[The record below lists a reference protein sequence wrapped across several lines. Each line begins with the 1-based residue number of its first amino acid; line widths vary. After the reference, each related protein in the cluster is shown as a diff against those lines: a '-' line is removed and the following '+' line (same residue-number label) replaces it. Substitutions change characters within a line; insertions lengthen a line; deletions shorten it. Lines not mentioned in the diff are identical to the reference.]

1 MRSFYFTS
9 RIIGEERYL
18 TYTMG
23 AETEL
28 DEDVLDYC
36 EENQPGELLPIIYE
50 EDEEYDYLTYDVS
63 SRVSLED
70 FMQHEMTEAGV
81 LTLLKNISEGL
92 ISVKEQAIH
101 LSYILLNKSFV
112 FVDENDLSVSFIC
125 LPVESKASLAVEF
138 KSFVR
143 QILAYMRYDVEEDLN
158 YVGKLLTYING
169 DNFNLR
175 GLIGLTEALME
186 EAGIEYED
194 EGTTSDDGIEIVNLG
209 PVEDEHKDDMNDFMS
224 GAGASDVPLPEIGDD
239 EENSESAYDET
250 QESEDNADALFASV
264 TGVLKKENEAAKQ
277 AEAVAEDPSVKRDN
291 AAAAPAPEEPEET
304 PAEEAPASDDSEVL
318 RAAVKSEMVA
328 EIKQKMAE
336 TASEV
341 KEPEKTEEEA
351 SADTSES
358 EDDSSEEN
366 KTGLRGITGIGGGA
380 PKIVHPLPIAGVT
393 TGPSISMKKT
403 IKVNRA
409 AMIQSHAAEVGAE
422 GENAEEKNIP
432 AAAPSAAPAAADTP
446 VAKPADVKAET
457 PAEAPAPD
465 ATAELQTEESEAKP
479 KVKAKQ
485 SALPKALPY
494 LIRVSTK
501 EIIMLNKP
509 QFKLGKASRGVDFS
523 ISGNGAVSRQHAVI
537 IQKDGEVFI
546 KDNKSTNH
554 TYVNGTQI
562 DEGVEYPLTHDADIM
577 LGDEEFK
584 FKIR

>member
-36 EENQPGELLPIIYE
+36 EENLPGELLPIIYE
-50 EDEEYDYLTYDVS
+50 EDDDYDYLTYDVS
-63 SRVSLED
+63 SRISLED
-70 FMQHEMTEAGV
+70 FMKHEMTEAGV
-81 LTLLKNISEGL
+81 LTLLKNIAQGL
-92 ISVKEQAIH
+92 ISIKEQAIH

-158 YVGKLLTYING
+158 YVGKLLAYING
-169 DNFNLR
+169 DSFNLR
-175 GLIGLTEALME
+175 GLIGLSEALME
-186 EAGIEYED
+186 EAGIEFEED
-194 EGTTSDDGIEIVNLG
+194 EGTTSDDGIEIVNIG
-209 PVEDEHKDDMNDFMS
+209 PSDDETTDGVNNFMS
-224 GAGASDVPLPEIGDD
+224 GSGAESIPLPEIGDD
-239 EENSESAYDET
+239 EEEETTEEETAGASEET
-250 QESEDNADALFASV
+250 EKDDSVDALFAGM
-264 TGVLKKENEAAKQ
+264 TGVLKKEAEEAAK
-277 AEAVAEDPSVKRDN
+277 
-291 AAAAPAPEEPEET
+291 
-304 PAEEAPASDDSEVL
+304 AEEAAAQAENTAALTQENASGESESEIL
-318 RAAVKSEMVA
+318 RTEAVKSEMVA

-336 TASEV
+336 SATGAD
-341 KEPEKTEEEA
+341 EPA
-351 SADTSES
+351 AES
-358 EDDSSEEN
+358 EEKAEDKEENSEEKPKEEGN
-366 KTGLRGITGIGGGA
+366 KSGLRGITGIGGGA
-380 PKIVHPLPIAGVT
+380 PKIVHPLPIEGVT

-409 AMIQSHAAEVGAE
+409 AMIQSHAAEVGAD
-422 GENAEEKNIP
+422 GEFAEDGSE
-432 AAAPSAAPAAADTP
+432 AADTP
-446 VAKPADVKAET
+446 VAVPGPTAEETAVATGVTEPAPEQA
-457 PAEAPAPD
+457 PAEEVAD
-465 ATAELQTEESEAKP
+465 AKP
-479 KVKAKQ
+479 KAKPKAN
-485 SALPKALPY
+485 PIKALPY

-537 IQKDGEVFI
+537 IQKDGECFI

-554 TYVNGTQI
+554 TYVNGAQI
-562 DEGVEYPLTHDADIM
+562 EEGVEVPLTHDADIM

>member
-9 RIIGEERYL
+9 RIIGQERYL

-36 EENQPGELLPIIYE
+36 EENLPGELLPIIYE
-50 EDEEYDYLTYDVS
+50 EDDDYDYLTYDVS

-70 FMQHEMTEAGV
+70 FMQHEMTQAGV
-81 LTLLKNISEGL
+81 LTLLKNIAQGL

-112 FVDENDLSVSFIC
+112 FVDENDLSISFIC
-125 LPVESKASLAVEF
+125 LPVESKAALSVEF

-143 QILAYMRYDVEEDLN
+143 QILAYIRYDVEEDLN

-186 EAGIEYED
+186 EAGIDFEE
-194 EGTTSDDGIEIVNLG
+194 EETTSDDGIEIVNLG
-209 PVEDEHKDDMNDFMS
+209 PAEEPSGDGVTDFMS
-224 GAGASDVPLPEIGDD
+224 GGNAEDVPLPEIGDD
-239 EENSESAYDET
+239 EEEGAEA
-250 QESEDNADALFASV
+250 ESEAEEEESADALFAGM
-264 TGVLKKENEAAKQ
+264 TGVLKQK
-277 AEAVAEDPSVKRDN
+277 
-291 AAAAPAPEEPEET
+291 
-304 PAEEAPASDDSEVL
+304 AEEAEAARRAAEAQEASAEGKQVEAEASETEESEAEAEAAPGDSEVL
-318 RAAVKSEMVA
+318 RERTKNAMVDK
-328 EIKQKMAE
+328 IKQKMVGSSVKFEEAKKDE
-336 TASEV
+336 DEASEA
-341 KEPEKTEEEA
+341 KEAAPAKEE
-351 SADTSES
+351 T
-358 EDDSSEEN
+358 N
-366 KTGLRGITGIGGGA
+366 KSGLKGITGIGGGA
-380 PKIVHPLPIAGVT
+380 PKIVHPLPIEGLT
-393 TGPSISMKKT
+393 TGPTISMKKT

-409 AMIQSHAAEVGAE
+409 AMIQSHAAEATTD
-422 GENAEEKNIP
+422 GEAAAEEEQATAAAAPATAP
-432 AAAPSAAPAAADTP
+432 AAAETPAAPAAEPATP
-446 VAKPADVKAET
+446 AAAET
-457 PAEAPAPD
+457 PAAPAP
-465 ATAELQTEESEAKP
+465 EEPEVK
-479 KVKAKQ
+479 KTKAKTVTP
-485 SALPKALPY
+485 PKALPY

-554 TYVNGTQI
+554 TFVNGKQI
-562 DEGVEYPLTHDADIM
+562 EEGVEVPLTHDADIM